1 MPTQNVDSLD
11 SVWQEWANVCNPS
24 LNTSFFN
31 KLIKVYEEKILDYLS
46 KPPQKPFYIAADS
59 KIEAMAF
66 LSALFS
72 DKKFISY
79 RDNCL
84 VFKEE
89 NVLPRLAQ
97 GSKRFIAITDNKN
110 VEKELAQY
118 SQQIHA
124 FVVYPKNALIQN
136 IDLKLEILDSVTF
149 LHSLEEMGYSYDE
162 AQALA
167 KKSGYSLTVLRR
179 RLATNISVQRPEWVE
194 SYNQVLIPFFI
205 CWGMG

>member
-1 MPTQNVDSLD
+1 
-11 SVWQEWANVCNPS
+11 
-24 LNTSFFN
+24 
-31 KLIKVYEEKILDYLS
+31 
-46 KPPQKPFYIAADS
+46 
-59 KIEAMAF
+59 MAF

-149 LHSLEEMGYSYDE
+149 SS
-162 AQALA
+162 
-167 KKSGYSLTVLRR
+167 
-179 RLATNISVQRPEWVE
+179 
-194 SYNQVLIPFFI
+194 FI
-205 CWGMG
+205 GRNGIFL